1 MILKL
6 LIQSKQASIDFEGDG
21 GAKTNHYT
29 PQTNTWQTENHV
41 VSSGQ
46 LLKQTRPDEIERAPE
61 GIEMRY
67 DSTGMF
73 HWCTPRRIAE
83 AELTKEGCT
92 KLNLQ
97 VSKRD
102 YLEIID

>member
-1 MILKL
+1 MITTVQKSSL
-6 LIQSKQASIDFEGDG
+6 QAS
-21 GAKTNHYT
+21 
-29 PQTNTWQTENHV
+29 
-41 VSSGQ
+41 SQ

-97 VSKRD
+97 VSNETITTRK
-102 YLEIID
+102 